1 MRKADTAGT
10 LPRIRVPII
19 VEGRYDKAAICSL
32 FSATVITT
40 EGFGIFN
47 SAEKQALIRRV
58 SGDGIILLTDSDG
71 GGKQI
76 RSFVSGIISPERIYQ
91 LYIPRVE
98 GKERRKVHRSKEG
111 VLGVEGI
118 GREVLYKLLSP
129 FVCDDGQPLPERGDV
144 SSVELY
150 TMGLTGATGSSE
162 LRDFVCERL
171 SLPCGMGAKAFL
183 AAVNIISSEDE
194 LREIVSS
201 YRPK

>member
-47 SAEKQALIRRV
+47 SAQKQALIRRI

-76 RSFVSGIISPERIYQ
+76 RSFVSGIIPPERIYQ

-111 VLGVEGI
+111 MLGVEGI
-118 GREVLYKLLSP
+118 GSEVLYKLLSP
-129 FVCDDGQPLPERGDV
+129 FVCDEGQPLPEHGDI
-144 SSVELY
+144 SSVTLY
-150 TMGLTGATGSSE
+150 TMGLTGAESASE
-162 LRDFVCERL
+162 LRDFVCRRL

-183 AAVNIISSEDE
+183 AAVNIISSEEE

-201 YRPK
+201 YRPE